1 MVLLA
6 LEDTGKRSEPVQRR
20 RWQQLMADIHPLEE
34 RLACEVV
41 SIACDCKPFKWQ
53 CEIALMH
60 SLLLRKVGLMQETLA
75 QGKTMETAA
84 LALTG

>member
-41 SIACDCKPFKWQ
+41 SIACHCKAVAVRNCFDAKPAS
-53 CEIALMH
+53 EE
-60 SLLLRKVGLMQETLA
+60 VGLMQETLA